1 MKNYP
6 SWSCWECG
14 KKHGQVADR
23 ISTWHYGR
31 CDVCGENNNVTE
43 PRDFGHFPN
52 WFKTKKGN
60 KMKNLAVV
68 LLAVGLQACSTVS
81 KETYT
86 ETRTLTYPKNKDPH
100 LKEMYLRDNNGAQ
113 EQNTYIGTTEPVVS
127 QPPSYQPPVVNNY
140 QGDMDFLTNPDLPV
154 QHPESEDE
162 MYARLA
168 KENRM
173 LNALSYNQMLRR
185 NAGL

>member
-86 ETRTLTYPKNKDPH
+86 ETREFHYPKGATPH
-100 LKEMYLRDNNGAQ
+100 LKDMYMHKGPEVRKA
-113 EQNTYIGTTEPVVS
+113 EPVIHQEFNHDITGTGDVPMNTEVS
-127 QPPSYQPPVVNNY
+127 LQ
-140 QGDMDFLTNPDLPV
+140 DV
-154 QHPESEDE
+154 QHENNLL
-162 MYARLA
+162 YAM
-168 KENRM
+168 M
-173 LNALSYNQMLRR
+173 LNKMLK
-185 NAGL
+185 GHQ